1 MSGLECGP
9 AVVPQRDYL
18 ILAKLEGG
26 RLKATHNLAAALNW
40 THHLEEEVWKSI
52 GKQTVSPS
60 IEYIIILAEH
70 HLITRFCI

>member
-26 RLKATHNLAAALNW
+26 RLEATRSLTAALNW
-40 THHLEEEVWKSI
+40 THHLEKEVWKAI
-52 GKQTVSPS
+52 GKAKLLIFNRIYHPIIEFKLVS
-60 IEYIIILAEH
+60 
-70 HLITRFCI
+70 RFCA

>member
-26 RLKATHNLAAALNW
+26 RLQATRNLEAALNW

-60 IEYIIILAEH
+60 IEYIIILVEYN
-70 HLITRFCI
+70 LITRFCI